1 MSEGGM
7 QMTSQIMNRVLVQ
20 GGICTAI
27 FGALSIAAAF
37 SSKIHFGF
45 FGYVALFVSGSV
57 LTTIGVVVGDLLR
70 RMAMPD
76 MYFTKGFGD
85 SIKKRIFWA
94 IGPQAIGWFLGFVA
108 TNGFMENYLGYDM
121 KTGRGRVAAVAPQEQ
136 AKVDT
141 ALSSSASSPAAIPV
155 ERSTQAPAAP
165 QSVLPVQAFQLIEV
179 GACVMGLSKS
189 TANGAEFVRPILV
202 YRQGGDVEPIGTM
215 QTFSAFYAE
224 EQHSVTG
231 RVRLMY
237 APGVFDDEPKSGEVL
252 GWVNAADLQVYDQ
265 RNCQ

>member
-1 MSEGGM
+1 MSEGGV
-7 QMTSQIMNRVLVQ
+7 QMMSEAKKRALVH

-27 FGALSIAAAF
+27 FGVLSIAAAF
-37 SSKIHFGF
+37 SPKIHLGF
-45 FGYVALFVSGSV
+45 FGYVALFISGSV
-57 LTTIGVVVGDLLR
+57 LTSIGVAVGDLLR

-76 MYFTKGFGD
+76 IYFTQGFSD

-121 KTGRGRVAAVAPQEQ
+121 KTGRSRGLVVAQQEQ
-136 AKVDT
+136 PKLDT
-141 ALSSSASSPAAIPV
+141 TLSSEVSTRVTASEDRIA
-155 ERSTQAPAAP
+155 RAPGAAP
-165 QSVLPVQAFQLIEV
+165 SAAPVQTFPLIEV
-179 GACVMGLSKS
+179 GACVMGLSRQ
-189 TANGAEFVRPILV
+189 TANGLEFVRPIPV
-202 YRQGGDVEPIGTM
+202 YGQGGAVESIGTM

-231 RVRLMY
+231 RVRLVY
-237 APGVFDDEPKSGEVL
+237 APGAFDDEPKSGEVL

-265 RNCQ
+265 RSCE